1 MRIRPLFENPYL
13 DSVLWRI
20 PTWIPSPQHTPFQIP
35 SFWKNMSKFRPS
47 GMYLTEIRRNSTT
60 RPKSDV
66 REKHVSN
73 SALLEKPSQIRTYA
87 WRRQT
92 QARGVVSTP
101 PPGN

>member
-1 MRIRPLFENPYL
+1 MQIRPLFENPYL

-35 SFWKNMSKFRPS
+35 PFWKNMSKFRPS

-73 SALLEKPSQIRTYA
+73 SALLEKPSQIRT
-87 WRRQT
+87 
-92 QARGVVSTP
+92 S
-101 PPGN
+101 